1 MKLEEIQ
8 RIAVLGAG
16 TMGPGIA
23 QCYAMSGREVRLYDI
38 SEQALVKAQAM
49 LRSNLDT
56 FMEEGLLSA
65 EEADA
70 VYGRISV
77 TTVLAEALDGVQFVQ
92 ETVAEKPQIKRS
104 VFEEVD
110 AILPREAILV
120 SNASSLD
127 PFELVPEGRKAN
139 FAAAHWFAPPQILPL
154 VEVAKGAETSEE
166 TMETVLALLRACG
179 KKPVR
184 LEKYVPGYII
194 NRIQILLN
202 TEVFY
207 LLENGVCTPEQLD
220 MAVKASLMPRGM
232 VLGLVQRYDFT
243 GLDISANNIINGSY
257 VMPETSKHP
266 AALFDHV
273 DKGELGIK
281 TGKGFYDYT
290 GRDRE
295 ALCAERDKRLS
306 RVLRATGDL
315 IDKVL

>member
-23 QCYAMSGREVRLYDI
+23 QCYAMSGREVCLYDI
-38 SEQALVKAQAM
+38 SESALVKARAM
-49 LRSNLDT
+49 LLSNLDT
-56 FMEEGLLSA
+56 FVDEELLTV

-70 VYGRISV
+70 TYKRVSF

-92 ETVAEKPQIKRS
+92 ETVAEKPQIKKS
-104 VFEEVD
+104 VFGEVD
-110 AILPREAILV
+110 AILPTEAILV
-120 SNASSLD
+120 SNASALN
-127 PFELVPEGRKAN
+127 PFELVPEGRRTN

-154 VEVAKGAETSEE
+154 VEVAKGEETSEE
-166 TMETVLALLRACG
+166 TMETILALLRACG

-207 LLENGVCTPEQLD
+207 LLENGVCTPEQMD

-232 VLGLVQRYDFT
+232 VLGLVQRYDFICSPKLRRWWT
-243 GLDISANNIINGSY
+243 PSWMSWQRTSVWPPPMTCGTRCGRKSAAPILSSCRS
-257 VMPETSKHP
+257 VCRSP
-266 AALFDHV
+266 
-273 DKGELGIK
+273 
-281 TGKGFYDYT
+281 
-290 GRDRE
+290 GRRSSR
-295 ALCAERDKRLS
+295 LCVTWSSARCS
-306 RVLRATGDL
+306 R
-315 IDKVL
+315 